1 MGLIKKIKNGKSEI
15 EIYSSD
21 LSEKEKKENLINL
34 YKTINNIADS
44 QRAKGNNV
52 DDWFYSKNEL
62 DQMKKEGKYNFL

>member
-62 DQMKKEGKYNFL
+62 EKMKKEGKYNFL